1 MNAGHSLG
9 EWLAG
14 YSSELAEA
22 NSVKALIDVLN
33 PETFELKD
41 SKFIAIGAGIEVIKP
56 FISEISNLYVSN
68 DNCPNQVIL
77 CGSNTAL
84 DELVPLLKAKQ
95 IFHQV
100 LPFQSGF
107 HSPFYR

>member
-1 MNAGHSLG
+1 EGLLTDALNIFNNCSILDNSLKKLGIIPDMNAGHSLG

-41 SKFIAIGAGIEVIKP
+41 SKFIAIGAGIDV
-56 FISEISNLYVSN
+56 V
-68 DNCPNQVIL
+68 
-77 CGSNTAL
+77 
-84 DELVPLLKAKQ
+84 
-95 IFHQV
+95 
-100 LPFQSGF
+100 
-107 HSPFYR
+107 

>member
-41 SKFIAIGAGIEVIKP
+41 SKFIAIGAGIDV
-56 FISEISNLYVSN
+56 NLLLLKFQT
-68 DNCPNQVIL
+68 CIFPMI
-77 CGSNTAL
+77 TAL
-84 DELVPLLKAKQ
+84 IRSFFAEAMLHWMNW
-95 IFHQV
+95 FR
-100 LPFQSGF
+100 
-107 HSPFYR
+107 Y